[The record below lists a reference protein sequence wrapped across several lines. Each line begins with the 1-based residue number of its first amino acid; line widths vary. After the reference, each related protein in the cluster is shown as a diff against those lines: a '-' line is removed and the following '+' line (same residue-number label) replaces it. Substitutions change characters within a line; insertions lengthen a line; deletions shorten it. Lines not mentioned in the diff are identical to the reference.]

1 MTLNKQELRMRA
13 KSWTLLSIAAVL
25 FVSGCTTTQPPTIV
39 QPQVV
44 KVPVPCAIDLPTK
57 PKDNGTL
64 DSAKRIAGYYKQI
77 EWLLIDCQKIK
88 EIE

>member
-1 MTLNKQELRMRA
+1 MRA

-25 FVSGCTTTQPPTIV
+25 FVSGCTQTPHIV
-39 QPQVV
+39 FEPQAV

>member
-1 MTLNKQELRMRA
+1 MISRNIA
-13 KSWTLLSIAAVL
+13 LLSLAAIALCVC
-25 FVSGCTTTQPPTIV
+25 GCTTIQPPTIV
-39 QPQVV
+39 QPQIV
-44 KVPVPCAIDLPTK
+44 KVPVPCVINLPKK
-57 PKDNGTL
+57 PKDYGNL